1 MTNRSRVAPKP
12 RIYYGWII
20 VAVMALAGFSMTAE
34 TYPVLGVFL
43 KPMTEEFG
51 WSRTLFS
58 GAMTIGTIIGGF
70 IAVGIG
76 PLIDRFGARWTLVFA
91 FSVLGAT
98 LILMAGIE
106 ELWQFYTLQIFGR
119 IMSHGIIGLAIGVVV
134 PKWFIT
140 KRGRAMALSQMGHR
154 IGNTITPLYV
164 QALVNSV
171 SWRAAAAATGIVMWV
186 VSLLPVAVLLR
197 RRPED
202 LGLLPDG
209 VKEIERPESNIKEEP
224 KSHLLYAEVSLT
236 VRQVIRLPSFYF
248 LMAAFALSNTVQTG
262 LNLHMISYFTDQGIS
277 AMIAAS
283 ILAVWSASGT
293 FGSVILGF
301 SSDRYGSRQTL
312 AFTRIL
318 IAGSFVLLLAANN
331 PTLGLIWGVI
341 HGTLNSGIFL
351 QRVILADF
359 YGRDSLGA
367 ILGATMPITLAANA
381 MGPFVAAL
389 GFDLTGGYTIVFSIF
404 GALSLV
410 ICMLLLLAKPPNNQV
425 DYPNPPSSESK
436 SPA

>member
-1 MTNRSRVAPKP
+1 
-12 RIYYGWII
+12 
-20 VAVMALAGFSMTAE
+20 
-34 TYPVLGVFL
+34 
-43 KPMTEEFG
+43 
-51 WSRTLFS
+51 
-58 GAMTIGTIIGGF
+58 
-70 IAVGIG
+70 
-76 PLIDRFGARWTLVFA
+76 
-91 FSVLGAT
+91 
-98 LILMAGIE
+98 
-106 ELWQFYTLQIFGR
+106 
-119 IMSHGIIGLAIGVVV
+119 MSHGIIGLAIGVVV

-171 SWRAAAAATGIVMWV
+171 SWRAAAAVTGIVMWV

-209 VKEIERPESNIKEEP
+209 VKEIEHPESNTKEEP
-224 KSHLLYAEVSLT
+224 KSHLLYTEVSLT

-248 LMAAFALSNTVQTG
+248 LMVAFGLSNTVQTG

-293 FGSVILGF
+293 FGSIILGF

-318 IAGSFVLLLAANN
+318 IAGAFVLLLVANN

-410 ICMLLLLAKPPNNQV
+410 ICLLLLLAKPPNNQV
-425 DYPNPPSSESK
+425 DFRNPHSSESK